1 MTTKDELIKAYIDTV
16 KEKNS
21 LLEKQHHAPLHNED
35 MQKLIYLD
43 SKLNQLVGK
52 MIEAGLIEVEIVE
65 D

>member
-21 LLEKQHHAPLHNED
+21 LLEKQQYALLQNED
-35 MQKLIYLD
+35 VQKLIYLD

-52 MIEAGLIEVEIVE
+52 MIETGLIEVDIVK